1 MALLNGELDMNYS
14 SSATHMQVWQKKD
27 RELYHFQK
35 KDITKRDYKLPNI
48 SYSCRDKHTWMLT
61 EHQEH
66 RHINLARKIVSM
78 LNLKIF
84 HGRQVSLMTC
94 NLTR

>member
-1 MALLNGELDMNYS
+1 MA
-14 SSATHMQVWQKKD
+14 KK
-27 RELYHFQK
+27 RQRIISFSE

-48 SYSCRDKHTWMLT
+48 SCSCRDKHTWKLK
-61 EHQEH
+61 EPQGH
-66 RHINLARKIVSM
+66 RHINMARKILSM
-78 LNLKIF
+78 RSLKIF